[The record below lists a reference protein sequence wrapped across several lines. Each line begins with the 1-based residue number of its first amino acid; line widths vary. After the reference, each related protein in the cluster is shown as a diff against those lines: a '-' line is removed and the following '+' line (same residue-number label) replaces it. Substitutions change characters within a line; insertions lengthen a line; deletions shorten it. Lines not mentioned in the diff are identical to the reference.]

1 MVKPF
6 SRLLLALARPQ
17 YKEMALKNSGLAE
30 ILHPFVGFL
39 LFCGGKILNLV
50 FIFLMTNSSVPD
62 RLNNP
67 FNIFISVSS
76 ILLCPLGLHFFLAY
90 QEFTFFSFCSIHQT
104 FAKQVLESSK
114 EVAKT
119 TNLSQIKSDY
129 KAKNTD
135 IVVYQSPRQNI
146 HCNLEE
152 LIDLMKNMTEAFGPP
167 LLQNLAL
174 MLLFW
179 LLHVYCLVFV
189 VISTLK
195 AFFDQPLIVNL
206 ALTCG
211 NIAGLVLIVR

>member
-1 MVKPF
+1 
-6 SRLLLALARPQ
+6 
-17 YKEMALKNSGLAE
+17 MAG
-30 ILHPFVGFL
+30 
-39 LFCGGKILNLV
+39 
-50 FIFLMTNSSVPD
+50 
-62 RLNNP
+62 NN
-67 FNIFISVSS
+67 
-76 ILLCPLGLHFFLAY
+76 A
-90 QEFTFFSFCSIHQT
+90 
-104 FAKQVLESSK
+104 
-114 EVAKT
+114 
-119 TNLSQIKSDY
+119 
-129 KAKNTD
+129 

-195 AFFDQPLIVNL
+195 ALFDQPLNVML